1 MKKTDTELPK
11 SCGEIR
17 VDILGDSGPFSRFG
31 LSIGYRVRCGPAS
44 YLVDCGAPIF
54 EFLKEQEVR
63 EVRGLIGTHSH
74 DDHRRWFTDLAL
86 YKRYAC
92 GIKEKL
98 VFITTETIHEEFLK
112 NSRGALERSLSSD
125 QKSIVEIPYD
135 EYVNAT
141 TFGPRAKYRI
151 QAFPVIEDSNAWR
164 VVDADGEIVSA
175 SIAKVVVNARHGGG
189 RPRLLFRDEASG
201 EWIEPENYYAL
212 DDPTF
217 YHESPNVFRDEEVGL
232 EIRPVKE
239 STWHGPPTI
248 GVRFSTANE
257 TVVFSSDTV
266 YDPELW
272 KALADEYRPQ
282 RLGISRREFEEAYV
296 VYGNIN
302 DYVERIWSR
311 RRYEQALHAYD
322 GAVVIHDVS
331 DPGSVVHTEYPKI
344 ARSPH
349 RPLILTHSPDRFTSE
364 LPLAIAGKTYVIR
377 GNEVTEEVQGGEQLP
392 LDADAYHRNF
402 GKAYVGYRNPNGAYR
417 IVEKGR
423 GYVDV
428 VPRDAS
434 VPGKTLYHIDLFED
448 IAGRYLPVVE
458 SPNEEYVTRP
468 DGQIEHRTY
477 TERGSRG
484 RVAKDQRKR
493 LSRAKRLAG
502 KAAPTETPPPKRGDT
517 RIRMRD
523 KAPTG

>member
-1 MKKTDTELPK
+1 MKKTDTDMAAK
-11 SCGEIR
+11 RGEIR

-63 EVRGLIGTHSH
+63 EIRGLIGTHSH

-98 VFITTETIHEEFLK
+98 VFITTETIQEEFLK
-112 NSRGALERSLSSD
+112 NSRGALERSLSAD
-125 QKSIVEIPYD
+125 QKRIVEIPYD
-135 EYVNAT
+135 EYVNAV
-141 TFGPRAKYRI
+141 TFGPRARYRI
-151 QAFPVIEDSNAWR
+151 QAFPVVEEANAWR
-164 VVDADGEIVSA
+164 VVDADGEIVSPDV
-175 SIAKVVVNARHGGG
+175 AKVVVNSRQGGN
-189 RPRLLFRDEASG
+189 RPRLLFRDEGSG
-201 EWIEPENYYAL
+201 EWIEPENFYAFG
-212 DDPTF
+212 DRAF
-217 YHESPNVFRDEEVGL
+217 YQEAPNVFRDEEVGL

-248 GVRFSTANE
+248 GVRFSTPDE

-266 YDPELW
+266 YDPDLW
-272 KALADEYRPQ
+272 KALSEEYRPQ
-282 RLGISRREFEEAYV
+282 RLGMSRREFDESHV

-302 DYVERIWSR
+302 DYVERIWSP
-311 RRYEQALHAYD
+311 RRYEEALHTYD

-331 DPGSVVHTEYPKI
+331 DSGSVVHTEYPKI
-344 ARSPH
+344 ARSAH

-364 LPLAIAGKTYVIR
+364 LPLAIAGKTYVVQ
-377 GNEVTEEVQGGEQLP
+377 GKGATEEIYGGDRVP
-392 LDADAYHRNF
+392 LDADVYHRNF
-402 GKAYVGYRNPNGAYR
+402 GKAYVGYKNAQGAYR
-417 IVEKGR
+417 VVEKGK

-434 VPGKTLYHIDLFED
+434 VPGKTLYHVDLFQD
-448 IAGRYLPVVE
+448 IDGRYLPVIE
-458 SPNEEYVTRP
+458 SASEEYVIRP
-468 DGQIEHRTY
+468 DGAVERRAY
-477 TERGSRG
+477 TGRGSRG
-484 RVAKDQRKR
+484 KVVKDARRR
-493 LSRAKRLAG
+493 LSREKRLAQ
-502 KAAPTETPPPKRGDT
+502 KAAPSDTPPPKRGDT
-517 RIRMRD
+517 RVRMRD

>member
-1 MKKTDTELPK
+1 MKKTDTDMAK
-11 SCGEIR
+11 GRGEIR

-63 EVRGLIGTHSH
+63 DVRGLIGTHSH

-98 VFITTETIHEEFLK
+98 VFIATETIQEEFLK
-112 NSRGALERSLSSD
+112 NSRGALERSLSAD
-125 QKSIVEIPYD
+125 QKRIVEIGYD

-141 TFGPRAKYRI
+141 TFGPRAKFRI

-164 VVDADGEIVSA
+164 VVDADGEIVSP
-175 SIAKVVVNARHGGG
+175 SVAKVVVNSRQGGG
-189 RPRLLFRDEASG
+189 RPRLLLRDEASG
-201 EWIEPENYYAL
+201 EWIEPENYYAF
-212 DDPTF
+212 DDRAF
-217 YHESPNVFRDEEVGL
+217 YQDAQNVFRDEEVGL
-232 EIRPVKE
+232 EIRPIKE

-248 GVRFSTANE
+248 GVRFSTPTE

-272 KALADEYRPQ
+272 KALAEEYRPQ
-282 RLGISRREFEEAYV
+282 KLGLSRREFEESHV

-302 DYVERIWSR
+302 DYVERIWSP
-311 RRYEQALHAYD
+311 RRYEQALHTYD
-322 GAVVIHDVS
+322 GGVVIHDVS
-331 DPGSVVHTEYPKI
+331 DAGSVVHTEYPKI
-344 ARSPH
+344 ANSAH

-364 LPLAIAGKTYVIR
+364 LPLAIAGKTYVVQGR
-377 GNEVTEEVQGGEQLP
+377 EVTEEVHGGERMP

-402 GKAYVGYRNPNGAYR
+402 GKAYVGYRNPQGGWR

-434 VPGKTLYHIDLFED
+434 VPGKTLYHVDLYED
-448 IAGRYLPVVE
+448 IDGRYLPVVE
-458 SPNEEYVTRP
+458 SASEEYAVRP
-468 DGQIEHRTY
+468 DGQVERRAY
-477 TERGSRG
+477 GNRGSRG
-484 RVAKDQRKR
+484 KVVKDLRKR
-493 LSRAKRLAG
+493 LSRQKRLAG
-502 KAAPTETPPPKRGDT
+502 KAASTETPPPKRGDT